1 MAPGVD
7 GERRTRLPLGAGT
20 RAQRLRLV
28 GIEGPRASHL
38 ADDPGP
44 HFGVV
49 DPLGDVADD
58 FGADVVLALVVHVR
72 RVEVDKVVAAS
83 HHDVQAG
90 FLGDAPQRERV
101 AAKTDARHVD
111 QRPAPH
117 LLEDAGLVGGEV
129 LIREHEVVEAPAP
142 VHEHP
147 RKGVEVYRSV
157 GIGAPLRVLRLMK
170 EPPQIHDQV
179 LVHHGDAELLGRH
192 GPEDRLRLPRNTRV
206 PHRGLRC
213 QPRWASVLPWT
224 AKHIR

>member
-1 MAPGVD
+1 MC
-7 GERRTRLPLGAGT
+7 R
-20 RAQRLRLV
+20 
-28 GIEGPRASHL
+28 
-38 ADDPGP
+38 
-44 HFGVV
+44 
-49 DPLGDVADD
+49 
-58 FGADVVLALVVHVR
+58 
-72 RVEVDKVVAAS
+72 
-83 HHDVQAG
+83 AG

-213 QPRWASVLPWT
+213 QPRWASVLPWGKAYT
-224 AKHIR
+224 TIRCGRNETVARPWEMFSTPLTPQEGGVPSYAILVSIKGGTESCSRNGW